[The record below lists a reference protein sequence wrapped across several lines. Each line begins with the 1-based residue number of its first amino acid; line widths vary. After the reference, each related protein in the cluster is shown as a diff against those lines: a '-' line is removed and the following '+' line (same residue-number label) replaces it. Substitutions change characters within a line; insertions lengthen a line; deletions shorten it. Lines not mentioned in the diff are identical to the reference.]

1 MLSGIKVIDIHAHF
15 PVSGHRLAASVDY
28 IERFGEE
35 RAQILAERKAKVQ
48 QRWRKMYGLPE
59 PETEHR
65 TTEELTEKW
74 IAEVERY
81 GLEKVVFL
89 TGAGN
94 DELAK
99 VVQAAP
105 DRFIGFAH
113 HSPFAESA
121 ADELE
126 RAITKLG
133 FKGYKVVA
141 PRESTALDDP
151 AAYPVWEVANHY
163 KIPVL
168 IHFGPL
174 GGVGGVANHIN
185 INPLI
190 IHDVAKGFPDIPFI
204 IPHFGCGYPTQLLQ
218 LMWSAENVF
227 TDTSGSN
234 EWVRWMMPDMN
245 LEDLFAKFLQVV
257 GPDRILFGTDSSWF
271 PRGFVVSYFEE
282 QLRICR
288 RLNVSDEGVD
298 KIFNA
303 NAARLLQL

>member
-1 MLSGIKVIDIHAHF
+1 MLSGVRVIDMHAHF
-15 PVSGHRLAASVDY
+15 PVAGPRLAAPVDY
-28 IERFGEE
+28 VERFGEE
-35 RAQILAERKAKVQ
+35 KAQILAERKAQVQ
-48 QRWRKMYGLPE
+48 KRWRKMYGLPE
-59 PETEHR
+59 PETEQR
-65 TTEELTEKW
+65 TPEEFAQKW
-74 IAEVERY
+74 IEEVDRW
-81 GLEKVVFL
+81 GLEKIVFL
-89 TGAGN
+89 TGGGN
-94 DELAK
+94 DALAE
-99 VVQAAP
+99 VVQRYP
-105 DRFIGFAH
+105 EKFIGFAH
-113 HSPFAESA
+113 HSPFGEGAAE
-121 ADELE
+121 ELE

-133 FKGYKVVA
+133 MKGYKVLG
-141 PRESTALDDP
+141 PRESTPLDSED
-151 AAYPVWEVANHY
+151 AYPVWEVANHY

-218 LMWSAENVF
+218 LMWSAENVY

-257 GPDRILFGTDSSWF
+257 GPDRIMFGTDSSWF

-298 KIFNA
+298 KIFYA
-303 NAARLLQL
+303 NAARLLKI